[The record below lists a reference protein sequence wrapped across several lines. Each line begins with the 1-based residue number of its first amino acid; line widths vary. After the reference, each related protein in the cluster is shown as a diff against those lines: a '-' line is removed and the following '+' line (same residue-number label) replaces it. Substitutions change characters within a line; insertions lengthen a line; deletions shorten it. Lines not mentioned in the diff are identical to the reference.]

1 MSRAS
6 PRADRRGGRDRA
18 TRSKDHHSGRGEG
31 VTGNVRFHAPSAG
44 RVPGR
49 TRRGGGNMAHHHRRT
64 RFRARAAVIL
74 VAGVLVGV
82 LAPAARA
89 AAPTVSGFSP
99 ASGPVGT
106 PVTITGTGFTG
117 SGSTCTSTTVKFNG
131 VSSGCT
137 FVSTTQ
143 LKTTVPALASTGP
156 ISVTNAGGTG
166 TSSTNFTVT
175 LGITISPASGPPR
188 TVVAVNGS
196 GFAANE
202 LVDIY
207 FDVIDMVVAVAGSNG
222 TFAGMSFHVPRTA
235 EPGVHWI
242 TAGGRQSGKGA
253 QKSFTVRTNWHQRGR
268 VARHTGKNPWENVL
282 DPGTVSDLEEAW
294 HGTTGGAVESSPA
307 VANGVVYVGSDDRKL
322 YAFPASCGTSNAT
335 CTPLW
340 HGTTG
345 GAVRSSPAVVNGV
358 VYVASNDGNLYAFP
372 ASCGTGNATCSPLWH
387 GTTGNVIESS
397 PAVANG
403 VVYVGSDD
411 TSLYAFPASCGTGNA
426 TCSPLWHGPA
436 GDYVRS
442 SPAVANGVVYVGSDF
457 QYLYAFPASC
467 GTGNAACSPLWIGT
481 TTGFGTHVPSS
492 PAVANGVAYV
502 AATDGNLY
510 AFPASCGTGN
520 ASCSPLW
527 SSHIGSPIVSSPA
540 VSDGVVYVGSND
552 GQLYAF
558 DLAAGSA
565 GVPRPALRDLRADRT
580 LRVRTCAEPGCPYR
594 RFGAGPHAPPATP
607 PIRSALRSSPAAN
620 GTANTSGEGPG

>member
-1 MSRAS
+1 
-6 PRADRRGGRDRA
+6 
-18 TRSKDHHSGRGEG
+18 
-31 VTGNVRFHAPSAG
+31 
-44 RVPGR
+44 
-49 TRRGGGNMAHHHRRT
+49 MAHHHRRT

-131 VSSGCT
+131 VNASCT

-253 QKSFTVRTNWHQRGR
+253 QKSFTVRTNWPQRGR

-387 GTTGNVIESS
+387 GTTGSVVSGFAFTSSPVVANGVVYVGSYDHNLYAFPASCGTGNATCSPLWHGTTGNVIESS

-467 GTGNAACSPLWIGT
+467 GTGN
-481 TTGFGTHVPSS
+481 
-492 PAVANGVAYV
+492 
-502 AATDGNLY
+502 
-510 AFPASCGTGN
+510 
-520 ASCSPLW
+520 
-527 SSHIGSPIVSSPA
+527 
-540 VSDGVVYVGSND
+540 
-552 GQLYAF
+552 
-558 DLAAGSA
+558 
-565 GVPRPALRDLRADRT
+565 DRT
-580 LRVRTCAEPGCPYR
+580 
-594 RFGAGPHAPPATP
+594 
-607 PIRSALRSSPAAN
+607 
-620 GTANTSGEGPG
+620 